1 MSSTQAQLFHEEK
14 MRITEDLSELA
25 NKATNPDM
33 RAIRYA
39 NSCWK
44 LKTNG
49 GLTNMSMIDTISKY
63 KEEHPDVLLDYEI
76 SEDFFCA
83 VLVTPFMMRVNK
95 MAKESG
101 EVVFIDATSSVD
113 QNNIAVVPLLCSS
126 VAGALPLA
134 VLFLSSQDQ
143 ASFTKG

>member
-1 MSSTQAQLFHEEK
+1 
-14 MRITEDLSELA
+14 
-25 NKATNPDM
+25 
-33 RAIRYA
+33 
-39 NSCWK
+39 
-44 LKTNG
+44 
-49 GLTNMSMIDTISKY
+49 MSMKDTISNY
-63 KEEHPDVLLDYEI
+63 KEEHPDVLLDCEI

-83 VLVTPFMMRVNK
+83 VLVTQFMSRANK

-113 QNNIAVVPLLCSS
+113 QNNIAVVPILCSS

-134 VLFLSSQDQ
+134 ILFLSSQDQ